1 MKAIS
6 SITNNQVGK
15 TISFEANNTQSSTN
29 LDSAKTLKSDT
40 FSKTNKTKV
49 ALASL
54 AGGAVGAGIGLVSS
68 YNLWQKIIHNQLYA
82 SYGKSSLD
90 KKLVDAI
97 GELVVKHLQ
106 GEKIT
111 GIEGY
116 TFFKERLSSKATI
129 AMEEFIKN
137 NNLTSNSNPKE
148 VKKLLKEF
156 VVKDDA
162 MKEYIDEFK
171 NHMRYEAV
179 TKELVNKPLAMAKYK
194 ESIFIQKLG
203 NSAIKKYAAI
213 TAAAVAVGTVV
224 AGGITAL
231 ILKQKNK
238 SDSSQMQ

>member
-40 FSKTNKTKV
+40 FSKTDKTKV

-54 AGGAVGAGIGLVSS
+54 AGGAVGAGTGLVSN
-68 YNLWQKIIHNQLYA
+68 YNHWKKTIRNNLYT
-82 SYGKSSLD
+82 SYGSNSSLD
-90 KKLVDAI
+90 EKLVDTI
-97 GELVVKHLQ
+97 GELIVKHLK

-111 GIEGY
+111 VCDGNM
-116 TFFKERLSSKATI
+116 FFKGRYSTKATDAI
-129 AMEEFIKN
+129 EEFIKN

-148 VKKLLKEF
+148 VKKLLKEYIA
-156 VVKDDA
+156 KNKA
-162 MKEYIDEFK
+162 METYISEFQ
-171 NHMRYEAV
+171 NHILYEAV
-179 TKELVNKPLAMAKYK
+179 TKDLVNKPFAMAKYK
-194 ESIFIQKLG
+194 KSIFLQKLG
-203 NSAIKKYAAI
+203 SSVIKKYAAI
-213 TAAAVAVGTVV
+213 TAAAVAVGTVM

-238 SDSSQMQ
+238 SDS